1 MNRRLNLYK
10 DKLPKRK
17 RRLSDDDDVYI
28 RGMYNPFLD
37 TKGYDVEEI
46 TTAEKGVLADFPEL
60 EGLGWMFDSEVKDYE
75 TLLKNRRN
83 KMTQTFRYMLK
94 QNILTSEKS
103 LSSEE
108 KQAKQYSSSLSEDRE
123 TSEASEEKERQKSLM
138 QRLFGSLF
146 EEVEVDLPSSRQT
159 SHNSGARGSSEA
171 MPNKKSETPIQS
183 SSSSSSSAKS
193 RSVLLPVESAPVSVN
208 SSRSQTIE
216 YVDEEDLPVSV
227 SSSSS
232 NRTVRYISSGS
243 SRRSRPITTSSGSR

>member
-46 TTAEKGVLADFPEL
+46 TTAEKGVLADFPDF
-60 EGLGWMFDSEVKDYE
+60 EGLGWIFDSEIKDFE
-75 TLLKNRRN
+75 SLLKNRRN

-94 QNILTSEKS
+94 QNSMTRTQSEQS
-103 LSSEE
+103 ISSEE
-108 KQAKQYSSSLSEDRE
+108 KQNKQVSNQ
-123 TSEASEEKERQKSLM
+123 TSEASEEKEKQKSLM
-138 QRLFGSLF
+138 RRLFNSLF
-146 EEVEVDLPSSRQT
+146 DEVEVDLPRSRQT
-159 SHNSGARGSSEA
+159 SYDSGARGSDEA

-183 SSSSSSSAKS
+183 SSSSSSSTS
-193 RSVLLPVESAPVSVN
+193 RSALLPVESAPVSVN

-216 YVDEEDLPVSV
+216 YVDEEDLPVNV

-232 NRTVRYISSGS
+232 NRTVRYVSSRSSRSSRPITISSGS
-243 SRRSRPITTSSGSR
+243 R

>member
-46 TTAEKGVLADFPEL
+46 TTAEKGVLADFPDF
-60 EGLGWMFDSEVKDYE
+60 EGLGWIFDSEINDFE
-75 TLLKNRRN
+75 SLLKYRRN

-94 QNILTSEKS
+94 QNSMTRTQSEQS
-103 LSSEE
+103 ISSEE
-108 KQAKQYSSSLSEDRE
+108 KQNKQVSNQ
-123 TSEASEEKERQKSLM
+123 TSEASEEKEKQKSLM
-138 QRLFGSLF
+138 RRLFNSLF
-146 EEVEVDLPSSRQT
+146 DEVEVDLPRSRQT
-159 SHNSGARGSSEA
+159 SYDSGARGSDEA

-183 SSSSSSSAKS
+183 SSSSSSTS

-216 YVDEEDLPVSV
+216 YVDEEDLPVNV

-232 NRTVRYISSGS
+232 NRTVRYVSSRSSRSSRPITISSGS
-243 SRRSRPITTSSGSR
+243 R